1 MPGSYTLTASANGY
15 MRQVMTFS
23 VNYGTNLTRNFNLVS
38 LPDDGQFRIVVNWN
52 GAPSDLDAHLWL
64 PPTNPVHL
72 SKDNLGD
79 IDSDTVRAEVN
90 LTNANGYGPEVITLA
105 PTMFPGKYTFAVY
118 MNAAPDY
125 FVNTKA
131 RVTVY
136 EGSTFVRA
144 FDVPNTGVGHWWKVF
159 TLDGTTRKLST
170 TGANFI
176 TDGYPAPYR

>member
-1 MPGSYTLTASANGY
+1 
-15 MRQVMTFS
+15 MRQTVYFA
-23 VNYGTNLTRNFNLVS
+23 VGYGTNLTRNFNLVS
-38 LPDDGQFRIVVNWN
+38 LPDDGQFRIVINWN
-52 GAPSDLDAHLWL
+52 GSPSDMDAHLWL
-64 PPTNPVHL
+64 PPTVPAHL

-79 IDSDTVRAEVN
+79 IGDDAIRAEVN
-90 LTNANGYGPEVITLA
+90 LTNANGFGPEVITIGETPFA
-105 PTMFPGKYTFAVY
+105 GKYVFAVY

-125 FVNTKA
+125 FVNTRA

-144 FDVPNTGVGHWWKVF
+144 FDVPGSGVGHWWKVF

-176 TDGYPAPYR
+176 SDSYPASYH